1 MNRIVIAALI
11 GILAAP
17 AHADARSEAA
27 LRDYLNTL
35 DAGLDWS
42 VSAGKVR
49 SEGRTTIAEDIEVIR
64 TNPVIAVTFDVIR
77 FDDLVIASDGA
88 MTASAINSRAA
99 AISTENA
106 SVTLPELNAAKVFIP
121 NFGPVEIL
129 PGHFVTG
136 ISKLY
141 TALAHIEADRID
153 ASAINLVQ
161 NLPLPGESQPI
172 RSETVYREFV
182 AEDYHDGVIAT
193 MSVGEMAIKQT
204 TPDGPM
210 RTKIGAAK
218 AEGIN
223 IGQMARVLDPDA
235 YIDGR
240 GDGIWKSITDRAVYS
255 DIEIRPPDGGII
267 GIARIVADDMAMRQ
281 PERPFTEDLDWLF
294 AHPDANED
302 DIKQRALGFLPHA
315 LRSMRVGEFR
325 VEGMAIKPA
334 APDDGNAIIGR
345 IRIAGF
351 SSDGISEIS
360 MNGVRANAPEA
371 TFNLDRFAITG
382 IGFSDFNNLAAIVD
396 LSERQDDP
404 AVKSEMA
411 RRMFDAL
418 PIFDGM
424 MVSGVSVAA
433 AGKALIRIGEYGFT
447 VTDRLRRFPI
457 AGTVRI
463 RDLVM
468 TSDVWRETAAPFA
481 EALDA
486 FGYAE
491 IAVDGDGEAS
501 WTADTGLLDATI
513 EYRAR
518 DVGDIRLEYG
528 ISGLT
533 ESWLDTVFAMVPA
546 LEGNNNP
553 MAGLAIISTLGIKN
567 ALLEVTDRSIVD
579 RALAYAAAKQG
590 LDREAYRSQLKGALP
605 FRLGMLGDP
614 DLQNR
619 AAKAL
624 QAFLDGGHRL
634 TISLDPEDIVLLPM
648 LAGTAT
654 MSPKTLV
661 ELLGGDISASP
672 VN

>member
-1 MNRIVIAALI
+1 MNRIIVAILI

-17 AHADARSEAA
+17 AYADARSEAA
-27 LRDYLNTL
+27 LRDYLNAK

-42 VSAGKVR
+42 VSAGKIH

-64 TNPVIAVTFDVIR
+64 TNPVIAVTFDAIR
-77 FDDLVIASDGA
+77 FDDLVIGSDGA

-99 AISTENA
+99 AISTKNA
-106 SVTLPELNAAKVFIP
+106 SVTLPDLNATRVFIP
-121 NFGPVEIL
+121 NFKPVEIL
-129 PGHFVTG
+129 PGHFVTS

-141 TALAHIEADRID
+141 TALAQIEADRID

-210 RTKIGAAK
+210 RMKIGAAK

-223 IGQMARVLDPDA
+223 IGQAARVLDPDA

-240 GDGIWKSITDRAVYS
+240 GDGIWKSVTDRAVYS
-255 DIEIRPPDGGII
+255 DIEIRPPEGGII
-267 GIARIVADDMAMRQ
+267 GIARIVADDMELRQ

-294 AHPDANED
+294 AHPGADED
-302 DIKQRALGFLPHA
+302 DIKQRVLGFLPHMM
-315 LRSMRVGEFR
+315 RSMRVGEFR
-325 VEGMAIKPA
+325 VEGIAVKPA
-334 APDDGNAIIGR
+334 EPDKGNVTIDQ

-351 SSDGISEIS
+351 SADGIAEFSAD
-360 MNGVRANAPEA
+360 GARAKAPEA

-382 IGFSDFNNLAAIVD
+382 IGFSGFDNLAAMID

-404 AVKSEMA
+404 AVKSEIA

-418 PIFDGM
+418 PVFDS
-424 MVSGVSVAA
+424 MVLSGVSVAA
-433 AGKALIRIGEYGFT
+433 AGKALIRIGEYGYT
-447 VTDRLRRFPI
+447 VTGRLRRLPV

-468 TSDVWRETAAPFA
+468 TSDVWRETAKPFA

-491 IAVDGDGEAS
+491 IAVDGDGESS

-546 LEGNNNP
+546 LEGNANP
-553 MAGLAIISTLGIKN
+553 MAGMAIFSTLGIKN
-567 ALLEVTDRSIVD
+567 VLVEIIDRSIVD
-579 RALAYAAAKQG
+579 RALAYNAAKQG
-590 LDREAYRSQLKGALP
+590 LDTQAYRAQLKGALP
-605 FRLGMLGDP
+605 FMLGMLGDP

-619 AAKAL
+619 TSRRFWRFSMAAT
-624 QAFLDGGHRL
+624 G
-634 TISLDPEDIVLLPM
+634 
-648 LAGTAT
+648 
-654 MSPKTLV
+654 SP
-661 ELLGGDISASP
+661 
-672 VN
+672 